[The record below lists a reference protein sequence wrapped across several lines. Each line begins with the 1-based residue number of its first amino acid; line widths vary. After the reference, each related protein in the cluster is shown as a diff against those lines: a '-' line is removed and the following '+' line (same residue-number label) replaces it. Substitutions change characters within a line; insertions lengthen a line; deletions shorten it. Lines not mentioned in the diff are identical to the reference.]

1 MSMLPLNSNQYG
13 LILEKLKSKDEN
25 NTVTDVELLILDLCS
40 RVEYLENENRKI
52 RKFAKKKKVV

>member
-13 LILEKLKSKDEN
+13 LILEKIKSKDEN

-52 RKFAKKKKVV
+52 RKFAKKKK